1 MFAFSWKS
9 FYQLKSTSS
18 TRINASTHISP
29 KMIVNHI
36 LRSGRKC
43 LFDNEL
49 NADLYA
55 NSFESKPDEN
65 AVNQSNESSRFN
77 FHSNQNYELLSKRL
91 DANLAEMDIETF
103 SCRLDMNNLLNEIN
117 NKFSST
123 EEVEGAD
130 EQLIDHCSV
139 DDSLISEIN
148 QRSNA
153 LK

>member
-1 MFAFSWKS
+1 M
-9 FYQLKSTSS
+9 LLH
-18 TRINASTHISP
+18 THLSYN
-29 KMIVNHI
+29 VLNTQ
-36 LRSGRKC
+36 RSGRKC

-65 AVNQSNESSRFN
+65 ADVNQSNESSRFN

-130 EQLIDHCSV
+130 EQLIEHCSV

>member
-1 MFAFSWKS
+1 MLLHTHLSYIMFNT
-9 FYQLKSTSS
+9 Q
-18 TRINASTHISP
+18 
-29 KMIVNHI
+29 
-36 LRSGRKC
+36 RSGRKC

-65 AVNQSNESSRFN
+65 ADVNQSNESSRFN

-130 EQLIDHCSV
+130 EQLIEHCSV